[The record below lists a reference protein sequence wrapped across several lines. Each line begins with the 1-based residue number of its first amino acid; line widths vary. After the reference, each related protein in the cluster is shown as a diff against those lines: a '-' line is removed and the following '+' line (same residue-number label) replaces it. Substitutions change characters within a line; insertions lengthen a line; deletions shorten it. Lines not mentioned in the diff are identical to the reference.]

1 MAEPLSD
8 SYRPDM
14 SLKVEFGNSLVVCYF
29 RFDRER
35 IRDMRQPPTSLSARL
50 FRLAGRDSSAMNTSE
65 FLMISAAIVPDRT
78 AMVFEGKRTTFEELQ
93 SRVNRLA
100 SALVAIGV
108 SAGDRVAVLQ
118 VNTDSVIETYFAA
131 AKLDAVFVP
140 LNFRARADEVAYMVN
155 DSGPKALLAGERY
168 IDMVESVS
176 SQLESVERLIA
187 MDEPREGWLSYADMI
202 EETEEEDLW
211 PLSDDDDLSVLMFTA
226 GTTGFP
232 KGVMLSHN
240 SFSSYILSNVSPA
253 DPEVE
258 ESNILTVPLYHIAGM
273 QAMMSAIYGG
283 RSLIIQRQF
292 EAGEWMQLVENE
304 RADRA
309 MVVPTMLKMLMD
321 HQDFHNHDMSSLR
334 VITYGAAP
342 MPVEV
347 IRRAIVEFPN
357 AQFINAFG
365 QTETAATITMLPPED
380 HVLKGSPAEVERK
393 LKRLASIG
401 KPLADVEVR
410 IVDENGADVTGGETG
425 EIVARGDRLMKGY
438 WGQESATAETIRG
451 GWLFTGDLGYMDEDG
466 YIFLAGRA
474 KDFIKRGG
482 EMISPEEVEQVLHSH
497 PDIDEAAII
506 GVPDLDWGE
515 RVRALVVA
523 RPGRNVDESD
533 VIEFCRQRMSSFKKP
548 ESVVVLSELPRNPL
562 GKVLKRVLRE
572 DHSYPVEA
580 GG

>member
-1 MAEPLSD
+1 
-8 SYRPDM
+8 
-14 SLKVEFGNSLVVCYF
+14 
-29 RFDRER
+29 
-35 IRDMRQPPTSLSARL
+35 
-50 FRLAGRDSSAMNTSE
+50 MNTSE

-78 AMVFEGKRTTFEELQ
+78 AMVFEGRRTTFEELQ
-93 SRVNRLA
+93 SRVNQLA
-100 SALVAIGV
+100 SALRALGV
-108 SAGDRVAVLQ
+108 SSGDRIAVLQ

-155 DSGPKALLAGERY
+155 DSGPKALLVGGRY
-168 IDMVESVS
+168 MDMVESISV
-176 SQLESVERLIA
+176 QLESVEHLVA
-187 MDEPREGWLSYADMI
+187 MDEPREGWLSYSDMI
-202 EETEEEDLW
+202 ENSEEADLW

-292 EAGEWMQLVENE
+292 EASEWMRLVETE

-321 HQDFHNHDMSSLR
+321 HEDFHKHDMSSLQ

-380 HVLKGSPAEVERK
+380 HMLNGSPEEVERK
-393 LKRLASIG
+393 LRRLASIG

-410 IVDENGADVTGGETG
+410 IVDENGGDVPGGETG

-438 WGQESATAETIRG
+438 WGQESATAETIRN

-474 KDFIKRGG
+474 RDFIKRGG

-523 RPGRNVDESD
+523 RPGCEVDESD

-548 ESVVVLSELPRNPL
+548 ESVIVLSELPRNPL

-572 DHSYPVEA
+572 EHSYPVEE